1 MQTVLRFQ
9 PVERRGITAIGIHNS
24 RGYTKENLPEHIDL
38 GKSHLNKVL
47 VGPEAAKI
55 PVAMQYA
62 IAGIPVARKMADSG
76 KDLVMAE
83 CLLSASPEFFQQE
96 GATEAWTKQS
106 VDWLKK
112 EFGDKL
118 LSAVLH
124 MDEQTP
130 HIHAVIR
137 VDEKKQRVHP
147 VTKELMPAK
156 QVLCYSEKFMDRKE
170 VLTKAR
176 VEGRSHL
183 DTKLGRFQTRYAE
196 SVSSLGLSR
205 GRESARTKDKYL
217 KHTATQEWR
226 DMQQLKKEV
235 KQIEAELGAKKDMAQ
250 KERDALEKK
259 IVELCTG
266 YNIGIR
272 KVEAQKIE
280 IQSLEK
286 KISELRTN
294 LKTGTEKVEAQQIEI
309 QGFDKKICDKKNEL
323 HGLGTKIE
331 AANLELGEKKEEAA
345 KVFKGVENA
354 IGVGHKWE
362 DYIKHL
368 RTEEPPNTW
377 KHLCAAMGLE
387 EASVYIGKIED
398 KIEVQKIAKQCGKE
412 EEMLRYWEKKQQE
425 KVVQKKS
432 RSHSYEIEL

>member
-83 CLLSASPEFFQQE
+83 CLLSASPEFFQRE

-106 VDWLKK
+106 VAWLKK
-112 EFGDKL
+112 EFGEKL

-130 HIHAVIR
+130 HIHAVIK
-137 VDEKKQRVHP
+137 VDEEKRRVHP

-226 DMQQLKKEV
+226 DMQQLK
-235 KQIEAELGAKKDMAQ
+235 AELGAKKIIVQ
-250 KERDALEKK
+250 KELTAMEEK
-259 IVELCTG
+259 IVELCAG

-272 KVEAQKIE
+272 KVEAQKNE

-286 KISELRTN
+286 NLSELRTN
-294 LKTGTEKVEAQQIEI
+294 CKTGTEKVEAQKVEI
-309 QGFDKKICDKKNEL
+309 QGFDKKISDKKNEL
-323 HGLGTKIE
+323 DGLGTKIE
-331 AANLELGEKKEEAA
+331 AANLELKTKKEEAE
-345 KVFKGVENA
+345 KIFKQVERA
-354 IGVGHKWE
+354 TEVGHKWE
-362 DYIKHL
+362 DYIKYL
-368 RTEEPPNTW
+368 KTLEPPNTW
-377 KHLCAAMGLE
+377 KHLCAAVGLE
-387 EASVYIGKIED
+387 EASAYIAKIPD
-398 KIEVQKIAKQCGKE
+398 RLEVQKIGKESKKE
-412 EEMLRYWEKKQQE
+412 EEMLNFWDEKQE
-425 KVVQKKS
+425 EKLAQKKA
-432 RSHSYEIEL
+432 RSHSHGHSL